1 MSMRF
6 IRGSSQ
12 APKGHA
18 IFIAQNTSDPGAVY
32 CTYCIVPPI
41 PFSLAKYLPPMFAA
55 QISPEELREA
65 TNVTGMPIPPVPE
78 RAKSLQYLEM
88 LAERRNDDLVDI
100 GSISGDDGVLMQM
113 VAYSSQEY
121 GQLYSQYINSVNLDA
136 PASVSAIEQPVALS
150 DLDTEE
156 LFIQTMGD
164 RQKLTELGKL
174 IGTARYA
181 LEGRD
186 IQLQEETKR
195 RMQAF
200 TNALPDKY
208 RGAELIKAVFN
219 SDARGA
225 RLAELYLSRAFKLV
239 DEEYADI
246 PG

>member
-6 IRGSSQ
+6 LRGISQ

-18 IFIAQNTSDPGAVY
+18 IFISHNTSDPGAVY

-41 PFSLAKYLPPMFAA
+41 PLSLAKYLPPMFAA

-78 RAKSLQYLEM
+78 KAKSLQYLEM
-88 LAERRNDDLVDI
+88 LAERREDDLVDI
-100 GSISGDDGVLMQM
+100 GSIQGDDGVLMQM

-121 GQLYSQYINSVNLDA
+121 GQLYSHYINSVTLSTPPVSALEQGGPMDDLDA
-136 PASVSAIEQPVALS
+136 
-150 DLDTEE
+150 EE
-156 LFIQTMGD
+156 LTIQAMPD

-186 IQLQEETKR
+186 TQLQQETKR

-208 RGAELIKAVFN
+208 
-219 SDARGA
+219 
-225 RLAELYLSRAFKLV
+225 
-239 DEEYADI
+239 
-246 PG
+246 